1 MVSRGGGGRRGRG
14 RGGGRQ
20 RYGGAGMSVGGWGCE
35 IWRDV
40 CGCVWA
46 VGLWGPHG
54 IDLDG
59 PRTHGGYSLAGL
71 GRARTIIQ

>member
-1 MVSRGGGGRRGRG
+1 MEEGGEDEEEAGNGMVGPGC
-14 RGGGRQ
+14 Q
-20 RYGGAGMSVGGWGCE
+20 WDGWGCE

-54 IDLDG
+54 IDLAG
-59 PRTHGGYSLAGL
+59 PRRLFLGWAGL
-71 GRARTIIQ
+71 GWARPITQ